1 MLLHFVNMLTK
12 KFTFFIHALLHSS
25 KLDEIKKF
33 QGSFTSR
40 GLSQKLIHEIQGV
53 LFPANQP

>member
-12 KFTFFIHALLHSS
+12 EFTFFIHALLHSS
-25 KLDEIKKF
+25 KLNEIKKF
-33 QGSFTSR
+33 QGGFTSR
-40 GLSQKLIHEIQGV
+40 GLSQKLIHEIKGV